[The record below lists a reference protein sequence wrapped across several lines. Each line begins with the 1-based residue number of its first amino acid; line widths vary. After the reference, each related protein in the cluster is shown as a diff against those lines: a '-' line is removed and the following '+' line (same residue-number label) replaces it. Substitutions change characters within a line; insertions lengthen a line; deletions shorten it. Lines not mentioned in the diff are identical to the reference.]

1 MKYGYL
7 GPSGT
12 FCEMALLKF
21 CRSEDEK
28 APLST
33 IEEIGERVN
42 RNKIERGVLPL
53 ENSLE
58 GSVNKTHNL
67 LLELDNIQIVDEIV
81 IPIIHNLLAVPG
93 TKINQIKKVLSH
105 PQAIKQSSKFIRN
118 HLSEREIIY
127 TDSTARAAEIV
138 SENENYAM
146 IGSRYSGKGNGL
158 EILVHNIQ
166 DYSDNYTRFI
176 VITNTDRNFSYSD
189 DEYEYKTSLICTP
202 EVNRPGV
209 LHDMLA
215 EFAGRSINL
224 SRIESRPTKKK
235 LGEYIFYID
244 IDGHRQDE
252 QVRQALREVKSKS
265 GYFKI
270 LGSYK
275 KYYFKEGRNE

>member
-12 FCEMALLKF
+12 FCEMALLKY
-21 CRSEDEK
+21 CSTEDEK
-28 APLST
+28 IPLAT
-33 IEEIGERVN
+33 IEEIAERVN
-42 RNKIERGVLPL
+42 KNRLERGILPL

-58 GSVNKTHNL
+58 GSVNTTHNVL
-67 LLELDNIQIVDEIV
+67 LQMENIQIVAEIV
-81 IPIIHNLLAVPG
+81 IPIIHNLLSVSG
-93 TKINQIKKVLSH
+93 TKINEIKKVLSH
-105 PQAIKQSSKFIRN
+105 PQAIKQSAKFIRN

-138 SENENYAM
+138 NENENYAM
-146 IGSRYSGKGNGL
+146 IGSRQSGEVFNL
-158 EILVHNIQ
+158 DILVHNIQ

-176 VITNTDRNFSYSD
+176 VATQADRSFSRSD
-189 DEYEYKTSLICTP
+189 DEYKTSLICTP
-202 EVNRPGV
+202 DVNRPGV
-209 LHDMLA
+209 LHDILA
-215 EFAGRSINL
+215 EFAGRKINL
-224 SRIESRPTKKK
+224 TRIESRPTKKK

-252 QVRQALREVKSKS
+252 QVKKALEEVECRS

-275 KYYFKEGRNE
+275 KYYFTEGSNN